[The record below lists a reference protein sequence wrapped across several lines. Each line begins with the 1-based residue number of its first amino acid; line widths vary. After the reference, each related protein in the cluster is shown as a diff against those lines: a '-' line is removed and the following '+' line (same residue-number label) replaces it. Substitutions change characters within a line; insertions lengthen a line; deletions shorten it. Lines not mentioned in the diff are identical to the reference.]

1 MPGRSS
7 WGYWISLLI
16 GWLSCPALHAQVSP
30 PEYTCYIRYDHD
42 AAGNRTAK
50 YWYCCCGAE
59 TSGTE
64 PDTTGGQKTAQ
75 VDALLDGIDLQ
86 LQPNPAT
93 DRLIMAL
100 NTPLDAA
107 TVEVYG
113 LHGQKVSTTT
123 LHGDHAELDLRGYP
137 AGPYLLRLIHGREMI
152 VKQFIV
158 Q

>member
-1 MPGRSS
+1 MRGS
-7 WGYWISLLI
+7 ILSLVFGLAFI
-16 GWLSCPALHAQVSP
+16 GTTTAQVSP
-30 PEYTCYIRYDHD
+30 PEYTCYVRYDHD

-59 TSGTE
+59 TSGTD
-64 PDTTGGQKTAQ
+64 PDTTGGQKMAQ

-93 DRLIMAL
+93 DRLIMSL

>member
-1 MPGRSS
+1 MRGS
-7 WGYWISLLI
+7 ILSLVFGLACI
-16 GWLSCPALHAQVSP
+16 CTTTAQVSP
-30 PEYTCYIRYDHD
+30 PEYTCYVRYDHD

-59 TSGTE
+59 TSGTD
-64 PDTTGGQKTAQ
+64 PDTTGGQKMAQ

-93 DRLIMAL
+93 DRLIMSL